1 MDRKKLGMLFGAQY
15 YRPPF
20 PERACWRRDME
31 NMRALGFNTV
41 KLWAVWNDVERE
53 PGRFTFDELD
63 ALMNLAGEYGL
74 RVVINLIPE
83 GAPYWTRAGNE
94 DAYYQTASGERV
106 TYGGPANLPTAG
118 WPGLCIDKE
127 EAANLVLRFIRETSA
142 HVAGH
147 SALLAIDVWN
157 EPHLEPMFDY
167 RGDMLCYCGHS
178 AERFREWL
186 QKKYGTVDALNA
198 AWFRR
203 YRDWCEALPPPRL
216 GTGVDM
222 MDWRLFWLE
231 NMRRWMRMRVTAA
244 REGAPETWIQSHV
257 AYSGYVGASGRGGLA
272 NELGDEF
279 LLSREVDVF
288 GLTCFPKWL
297 MRDDPLFNHMINN
310 EIVAAASREKPFY
323 QVELQGGGGKAGY
336 LGGEVPTGDDVRL
349 WNYLTVAAG
358 GKGVTYWQYAPEPA
372 GMESPG
378 FGLTG
383 FLGENTE
390 RSLAAGRCAK
400 ELNTPAM
407 AGARR
412 VIAQNAIYLSRTAS
426 LWFYAAGREEERYA
440 RAIHGLY
447 RLAYENGVPVTFAH
461 QDDAATLYEDGIRT
475 LLLPSPMTFSAAE
488 MDALEAFAAKGGT
501 IVSEACPGLYDGHG
515 VLERQGSALKR
526 LFGLSHIE
534 VQALESGKTVVARQD
549 GQEVF
554 RGAEYRQAV
563 RPCEQVAICASFED
577 GAPALTERRLGE
589 GRAVWLGAFVF
600 AAYAGQRHAETER
613 LLLSFLRLNGYP
625 QIDELKITRGKER
638 AAVVARLLETDG
650 GYHMALVN
658 PTGENARVRVVPS
671 EGLGS
676 EVTVDLEGFACEIVA
691 L

>member
-1 MDRKKLGMLFGAQY
+1 MDPRGQ
-15 YRPPF
+15 R
-20 PERACWRRDME
+20 
-31 NMRALGFNTV
+31 
-41 KLWAVWNDVERE
+41 
-53 PGRFTFDELD
+53 GRILS
-63 ALMNLAGEYGL
+63 NGI
-74 RVVINLIPE
+74 R
-83 GAPYWTRAGNE
+83 RAGNLRR
-94 DAYYQTASGERV
+94 A
-106 TYGGPANLPTAG
+106 ANLPTAG

-336 LGGEVPTGDDVRL
+336 LGGEVPTGRRRAPVELSDRRGRRQGRHLLAVRAGTRRDGIARL
-349 WNYLTVAAG
+349 WAD
-358 GKGVTYWQYAPEPA
+358 
-372 GMESPG
+372 
-378 FGLTG
+378 
-383 FLGENTE
+383 
-390 RSLAAGRCAK
+390 R
-400 ELNTPAM
+400 
-407 AGARR
+407 
-412 VIAQNAIYLSRTAS
+412 LS
-426 LWFYAAGREEERYA
+426 G
-440 RAIHGLY
+440 
-447 RLAYENGVPVTFAH
+447 
-461 QDDAATLYEDGIRT
+461 
-475 LLLPSPMTFSAAE
+475 
-488 MDALEAFAAKGGT
+488 
-501 IVSEACPGLYDGHG
+501 
-515 VLERQGSALKR
+515 
-526 LFGLSHIE
+526 
-534 VQALESGKTVVARQD
+534 
-549 GQEVF
+549 
-554 RGAEYRQAV
+554 
-563 RPCEQVAICASFED
+563 
-577 GAPALTERRLGE
+577 
-589 GRAVWLGAFVF
+589 
-600 AAYAGQRHAETER
+600 
-613 LLLSFLRLNGYP
+613 
-625 QIDELKITRGKER
+625 
-638 AAVVARLLETDG
+638 
-650 GYHMALVN
+650 
-658 PTGENARVRVVPS
+658 
-671 EGLGS
+671 
-676 EVTVDLEGFACEIVA
+676 
-691 L
+691 